1 MIKDREPYYSA
12 VEPPTIRGYLESA
25 ALILKQPK
33 VILGLFGGLA
43 LYYGLSALGKACDEQ
58 LTTNRP
64 IEPTVFY
71 E

>member
-12 VEPPTIRGYLESA
+12 VKPPTIRGYLESA

-43 LYYGLSALGKACDEQ
+43 LYYSLRTLGKAYDKQ
-58 LTTNRP
+58 LTSSRP
-64 IEPTVFY
+64 IESTIFY